1 MTQDTIHY
9 VSTPEPAD
17 AVATPH
23 VTAQADSLSRPA
35 IRHIASADT
44 IPPDPSLLM
53 PLPFNEPLTIVP
65 RMLEGDY
72 WAEGLVHIEKSE
84 LAQQLDSV
92 SGIRGKVTS
101 FQPTGMAGDPVPYQF
116 KTDNFVTISLMVSFF
131 LVVWVISRS
140 RHFLHSRVK
149 DFFHTRHHASLFAE
163 QTQNELR
170 GQLFLIFQTC
180 FVQGILYFD
189 FTQEH
194 QTEVFN
200 QVSPY
205 QILGTGVGICCLY
218 YLFKMAVYSFVNSV
232 FFSRRQRTDWSE
244 TYLLCVLGL
253 GLALFPVALL
263 VVYFDLSFHTMSWLF
278 LCILLLDKS
287 LLFYKCY
294 RTFFNSPLGLVHL
307 FLYFCTLEIMP
318 LLILFRA
325 LIYANNF
332 LLTIN

>member
-1 MTQDTIHY
+1 MTQDTIHH
-9 VSTPEPAD
+9 VSTPEPAE

-65 RMLEGDY
+65 RMLKEDY

-263 VVYFDLSFHTMSWLF
+263 VVYFDLSFHTM
-278 LCILLLDKS
+278 
-287 LLFYKCY
+287 
-294 RTFFNSPLGLVHL
+294 
-307 FLYFCTLEIMP
+307 
-318 LLILFRA
+318 
-325 LIYANNF
+325 
-332 LLTIN
+332 

>member
-1 MTQDTIHY
+1 MTQDTIQH
-9 VSTPEPAD
+9 VATPEPGETVSAN
-17 AVATPH
+17 AF
-23 VTAQADSLSRPA
+23 TAPADSHSGPA
-35 IRHIASADT
+35 LRHIASADT

-53 PLPFNEPLTIVP
+53 PLPFGEPLTIVP
-65 RMLEGDY
+65 TMLEQDY
-72 WAEGLVHIEKSE
+72 WAEGLVHIEKSG

-92 SGIRGKVTS
+92 SGIQGKVTS

-140 RHFLHSRVK
+140 RHFLHSQVK
-149 DFFHTRHHASLFAE
+149 DFFHTRHHASLFVE

-180 FVQGILYFD
+180 FVLGILFFD
-189 FTQEH
+189 FTQEY

-218 YLFKMAVYSFVNSV
+218 YLFKMAAYSFVNSV
-232 FFSRRQRTDWSE
+232 FFSHRQRRDWNE
-244 TYLLCVLGL
+244 AHLLCVLGL

-263 VVYFDLSFHTMSWLF
+263 VVYFDLSFHSMSWLF
-278 LCILLLDKS
+278 FCILIIDKS
-287 LLFYKCY
+287 LLFYKCQ
-294 RTFFNSPLGLVHL
+294 RIFFNTALGVVHL
-307 FLYFCTLEIMP
+307 FLYFCMKL
-318 LLILFRA
+318 
-325 LIYANNF
+325 
-332 LLTIN
+332 